1 MGQLR
6 KRGRIWWI
14 RYYRNGQRIEESSG
28 FDKYDK
34 ARDLLKTRE
43 GEIAKGVNITPASTR
58 FIFDEPR
65 WTPKTG
71 N

>member
-1 MGQLR
+1 LARQFGVAWSSWRFTKRTERRPYMGEIR

-34 ARDLLKTRE
+34 AR
-43 GEIAKGVNITPASTR
+43 NS
-58 FIFDEPR
+58 
-65 WTPKTG
+65 
-71 N
+71 